1 MCSEGYR
8 IRKVHLLGRPS
19 ASHLINS
26 VILKNGGVTM
36 QARISKI
43 WTVGVSI
50 AFLCALGLPAGVPA
64 QDNDILGEVRF
75 QPENGPAKTAGVWVD
90 GKYVGYLSELKGS
103 KKLLLLPGEHEISV
117 RQAGYRSVEQK
128 IDVQPNAV
136 QTLKVSL
143 AKDPR
148 AQYPTVSAEVRLSID
163 PDRAAVFVDDQY
175 AGHAHEFGGAGR
187 AMLLSPGKHRIKITL
202 PGYQSFET
210 EIEVRANQKYDIKTQ
225 LPKGHE
231 SAEAPSS

>member
-1 MCSEGYR
+1 
-8 IRKVHLLGRPS
+8 
-19 ASHLINS
+19 
-26 VILKNGGVTM
+26 M
-36 QARISKI
+36 QPRISK
-43 WTVGVSI
+43 VLKVVVFL
-50 AFLCALGLPAGVPA
+50 AFLCALALHTQA
-64 QDNDILGEVRF
+64 QNNEILGEVRF
-75 QPENGPAKTAGVWVD
+75 LPQNGPAKTAGVWVD
-90 GKYVGYLSELKGS
+90 GKYVGYLNELKGS

-117 RQAGYRSVEQK
+117 REAGYRSVDEK
-128 IDVQPNAV
+128 IQIEPNAV
-136 QTLKVSL
+136 HRVRVSL

-202 PGYQSFET
+202 PGYQSFQT

-231 SAEAPSS
+231 TAEAPSS

>member
-1 MCSEGYR
+1 MSKAWVFLALFC
-8 IRKVHLLGRPS
+8 
-19 ASHLINS
+19 
-26 VILKNGGVTM
+26 VI
-36 QARISKI
+36 
-43 WTVGVSI
+43 
-50 AFLCALGLPAGVPA
+50 ALPVVA
-64 QDNDILGEVRF
+64 QNNEILGEVRF

-136 QTLKVSL
+136 QTVKVSL

-148 AQYPTVSAEVRLSID
+148 AQYPTVSAEVKLSID
-163 PDRAAVFVDDQY
+163 PDRAAVFVDNQY
-175 AGHAHEFGGAGR
+175 AGHAREFGGAGR

-225 LPKGHE
+225 LPKGRE

>member
-1 MCSEGYR
+1 
-8 IRKVHLLGRPS
+8 
-19 ASHLINS
+19 
-26 VILKNGGVTM
+26 M
-36 QARISKI
+36 QPTISKLAK
-43 WTVGVSI
+43 VVVLV
-50 AFLCALGLPAGVPA
+50 ACLCALGLPVGA
-64 QDNDILGEVRF
+64 QENQILGEVRF
-75 QPENGPAKTAGVWVD
+75 VPQNGPAKTAGVWVD
-90 GKYVGYLSELKGS
+90 GKYVGYLNELKGS
-103 KKLLLLPGEHEISV
+103 KKLLLLPGEHKISV
-117 RQAGYRSVEQK
+117 RQAGYRSVDEK
-128 IDVQPNAV
+128 IQVEPNAV
-136 QTLKVSL
+136 QTVRVSL